1 MSEEGRIVVDVSNNE
16 QKSNE
21 LVTNKSDTFVDI
33 ANIIRNQDNTARAM
47 DTISKLQ
54 NVMYDRL
61 ITEEEELRRKR
72 EQEKIEMKK
81 HSMKLELECL
91 EIENMKMDS
100 YLKTLSKKHELEL
113 LYLQEVC
120 AQKQKIVD
128 LSNSHPE
135 INFDNIRPY
144 GEYYREE
151 LITVTRNNN
160 IVISHEPDNKP
171 QDVKVRL
178 QQPSEKKEL
187 PGPAKL
193 SPRTRTLQQHESSN
207 NNINLQRRNTVSGID
222 LQNQIKNALEHKFK
236 HVHTGGS
243 DEDEWK

>member
-1 MSEEGRIVVDVSNNE
+1 MSGYGETVVDVSNNE
-16 QKSNE
+16 QKSSE

-178 QQPSEKKEL
+178 QQPSEKKES
-187 PGPAKL
+187 
-193 SPRTRTLQQHESSN
+193 SPIFFL
-207 NNINLQRRNTVSGID
+207 
-222 LQNQIKNALEHKFK
+222 
-236 HVHTGGS
+236 
-243 DEDEWK
+243 